1 MVIARLSL
9 KLSLNNPKHI
19 TFFAGNVPQKR
30 QSEREG
36 EGERERERKKKRKKE
51 RKKER
56 EGSSSM
62 SSDMIWQL
70 QEIVHAPQV
79 EFLSSALPVLRMC
92 RTVLLGLRQVCWT
105 VMYVPRLSLLGGPY
119 RFTVFRAHL

>member
-36 EGERERERKKKRKKE
+36 EGEREREREKKEKERTKE
-51 RKKER
+51 RKR
-56 EGSSSM
+56 G
-62 SSDMIWQL
+62 I
-70 QEIVHAPQV
+70 
-79 EFLSSALPVLRMC
+79 EFDVK
-92 RTVLLGLRQVCWT
+92 
-105 VMYVPRLSLLGGPY
+105 
-119 RFTVFRAHL
+119 